1 MISVP
6 SWVAGAILSLVV
18 ILLGNFIQSAVEGW
32 RERRRNRKEW
42 YDETAGLARQMK
54 QVYEQRRG
62 VHVQRHEET
71 DDVLK
76 SMTSGVKNEI
86 RDELREKMDKLDAH
100 TRVAFDVD
108 TAVVEA
114 IDELDRMLILA
125 KREGVDGHID
135 EILDQC
141 DELARMAEERAEEYN
156 SWLL

>member
-6 SWVAGAILSLVV
+6 SWVAGAVLSLVV

-42 YDETAGLARQMK
+42 YDETASLARQMK

-100 TRVAFDVD
+100 TWAAFDVD

-135 EILDQC
+135 DILDQC

>member
-6 SWVAGAILSLVV
+6 SWVAGAVLSLVV

-42 YDETAGLARQMK
+42 YDETASLARQMK

-62 VHVQRHEET
+62 VHVQRYEET

-100 TRVAFDVD
+100 TRAAFDVD

-135 EILDQC
+135 DILDQC